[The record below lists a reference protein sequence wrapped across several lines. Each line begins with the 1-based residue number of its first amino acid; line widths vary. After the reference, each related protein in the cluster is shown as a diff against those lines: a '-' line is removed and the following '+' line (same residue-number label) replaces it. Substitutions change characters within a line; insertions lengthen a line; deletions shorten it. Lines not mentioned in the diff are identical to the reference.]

1 MNDDSW
7 VWKADVEGVQVSLS
21 CHPWGRGKAS
31 RATTQLCH
39 ISTTEVLDA
48 TESNRRTGKRQ
59 NILQMEVYT
68 LELHTLFVIKNKILK
83 TSEN

>member
-48 TESNRRTGKRQ
+48 TERPFAECLFSYSFDLYV
-59 NILQMEVYT
+59 I
-68 LELHTLFVIKNKILK
+68 LELI
-83 TSEN
+83 